1 MLKYLVP
8 LILLK
13 KGRGLKQSRRALTVE
28 EVMSFPILTV
38 SPDESVQTAV
48 VKMVEHDISSLIV
61 VDEEGR
67 DIGIITE
74 RDVIEKVVA
83 KDRDPKS
90 VKVKEI
96 MSNPLKKISSDSSI
110 IDALEKMRRS
120 RIKKLGVER
129 EGRLVGIVSERDL
142 VYAIPAMY
150 ELVEATSRERLR
162 GVVKKEVYEGFCEEC
177 GIWSDSLNV
186 VEGRLLCED
195 CMEDIRLASED

>member
-1 MLKYLVP
+1 MKS
-8 LILLK
+8 
-13 KGRGLKQSRRALTVE
+13 GRRALTVE
-28 EVMSFPILTV
+28 EVMSFPVLTV
-38 SPDESVQTAV
+38 SPENSVYEAA

-61 VDEEGR
+61 VDKEGN

-83 KDRDPKS
+83 KNKDPNS
-90 VKVKEI
+90 VRVKEV
-96 MSNPLKKISSDSSI
+96 MSNPLKKINSDSSI
-110 IDALEKMRRS
+110 IDALEKMRKS
-120 RIKKLGVER
+120 KIKKLGVER
-129 EGRLVGIVSERDL
+129 GGQLVGIVSERDL

-150 ELVEATSRERLR
+150 ELIEATSMERSR
-162 GVVKKEVYEGFCEEC
+162 GIVKKEVYEGFCEEC

>member
-1 MLKYLVP
+1 MKP
-8 LILLK
+8 
-13 KGRGLKQSRRALTVE
+13 SRKALTVE
-28 EVMSFPILTV
+28 EVMSYPVISIGPGEPVHAAVLQM
-38 SPDESVQTAV
+38 VQ
-48 VKMVEHDISSLIV
+48 HDISSLIV

-83 KDRDPKS
+83 KSKNPQTVRVGD
-90 VKVKEI
+90 V

-110 IDALEKMRRS
+110 VEALDRMRRS

-129 EGRLVGIVSERDL
+129 GGKLVGIVSERDL

-150 ELVEATSRERLR
+150 ELVEKTALERSRSIIR
-162 GVVKKEVYEGFCEEC
+162 KEFYEGFCEEC
-177 GIWSDSLNV
+177 GIWSDSLSI

-195 CMEDIRLASED
+195 CMEDLKIASEE

>member
-1 MLKYLVP
+1 LKP
-8 LILLK
+8 D
-13 KGRGLKQSRRALTVE
+13 RRELTVE

-38 SPDESVQTAV
+38 GPDENVHSAV
-48 VKMVEHDISSLIV
+48 VKMVEHDISSLVV

-83 KDRDPKS
+83 KNRDPNS
-90 VKVKEI
+90 VRVREV

-129 EGRLVGIVSERDL
+129 DGRLVGIVSERDL

-150 ELVEATSRERLR
+150 ELIEKYSAERSR
-162 GVVKKEVYEGFCEEC
+162 GIVKKEVYEGFCEEC
-177 GIWSDSLNV
+177 GIWSDSLNI

>member
-1 MLKYLVP
+1 MKP
-8 LILLK
+8 D
-13 KGRGLKQSRRALTVE
+13 RRALTVE

-38 SPDESVQTAV
+38 NPDESVRAAV

-61 VDEEGR
+61 VDEENR

-83 KDRDPKS
+83 KNKDPDS
-90 VKVKEI
+90 VKVREV

-110 IDALEKMRRS
+110 IEALEKMRRS
-120 RIKKLGVER
+120 KIKKLGVER
-129 EGRLVGIVSERDL
+129 EGKLVGIVSERDL

-150 ELVEATSRERLR
+150 ELVAVTSTERLR

-195 CMEDIRLASED
+195 CMEDIRLTSED

>member
-1 MLKYLVP
+1 MKP
-8 LILLK
+8 
-13 KGRGLKQSRRALTVE
+13 SRRALTVE

-90 VKVKEI
+90 VKVGEI
-96 MSNPLKKISSDSSI
+96 MSNPLKKIGS
-110 IDALEKMRRS
+110 
-120 RIKKLGVER
+120 
-129 EGRLVGIVSERDL
+129 
-142 VYAIPAMY
+142 
-150 ELVEATSRERLR
+150 
-162 GVVKKEVYEGFCEEC
+162 
-177 GIWSDSLNV
+177 
-186 VEGRLLCED
+186 
-195 CMEDIRLASED
+195 